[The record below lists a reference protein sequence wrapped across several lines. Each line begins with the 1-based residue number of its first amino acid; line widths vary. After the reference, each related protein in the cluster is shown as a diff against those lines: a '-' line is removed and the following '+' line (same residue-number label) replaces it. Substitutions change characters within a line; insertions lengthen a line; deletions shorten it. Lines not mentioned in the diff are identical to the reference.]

1 MTIARTFAVGLV
13 ATLAATLAFAVA
25 FAQEATPEDDVLR
38 RYQLATD
45 SLTAAVVALPDDAVE
60 ARSALDRAFSA
71 LLTLSRGDGSA
82 LADSLDRVFE
92 RARTA
97 IDNRSQTDLA
107 VQAQVLVGGFQR
119 LLFEAALIAAVEGD
133 QELARARLL
142 ALADDVGLGEA
153 RIAQL
158 QAETEAGPLRRVFEA
173 GVAEQVA
180 ARLELLLD
188 AGAPEDTDAAYRDLA
203 RAYADFLLVQ
213 DSGRLDPTSNER
225 FVDAARGLVDG
236 DDEGYLASLDA
247 LSGDLADL
255 RDAADAD
262 APPRDDVGEGAAV
275 VADLGGEDDAPAED
289 DAAARAEDDVAAPAE
304 DDVAAPAED
313 ESVAG
318 ADDAVAADD
327 AAEPALEEVDLEALR
342 AEIETEVRDQVAA
355 EMEAQ
360 AIADLALELTN
371 LGVPAGERDAWA
383 ADLYEAGVTSVAE
396 LEAELATLAAAFEAE
411 VLRGD
416 VVMAQALLD
425 RIETAYGPRRSAV
438 GGTDLAALA
447 FRLAPQADGRL
458 RATLDRL
465 QRAPTLRASDASLL
479 VTEVVTLSDA
489 LRGGSAPVLQEA
501 IATTASWWRDWIR
514 PATMIV
520 LALLAL
526 IPLRLLRLAFGG
538 GNPNW
543 SLVGL
548 ALFLLLLPI
557 YVEGVLAAA
566 ALLAGP
572 LAMPALA
579 GWTVASAFASEL
591 TQFVWAAVMALAI
604 LFAIIG
610 LYGIC
615 AQFGVV
621 GRRRSATATPGTR
634 AGRTRA
640 TRGDKT
646 LVDWDDE
653 EF

>member
-38 RYQLATD
+38 RYELATD
-45 SLTAAVVALPDDAVE
+45 SLTAAVDALPDDAVE

-82 LADSLDRVFE
+82 LADSFDRVFE

-97 IDNRSQTDLA
+97 IDNRSATDLA

-133 QELARARLL
+133 EALARARLL
-142 ALADDVGLGEA
+142 ALADDVGLGET
-153 RIAQL
+153 RVAQL
-158 QAETEAGPLRRVFEA
+158 QAETQAGPLRRVFEA

-180 ARLELLLD
+180 ARLDLLLE
-188 AGAPEDTDAAYRDLA
+188 AGAPQDTDAAYRDLA

-213 DSGRLDPTSNER
+213 DSGRLDPAANER

-236 DDEGYLASLDA
+236 DDASYLASLET
-247 LSGDLADL
+247 LSSDLAEL
-255 RDAADAD
+255 RDAADAG
-262 APPRDDVGEGAAV
+262 APPRDDATDGAV
-275 VADLGGEDDAPAED
+275 VADLAGEDEAPADAAAPDAADEAVDEAGDDAATDD
-289 DAAARAEDDVAAPAE
+289 DAAATAP
-304 DDVAAPAED
+304 D
-313 ESVAG
+313 EI
-318 ADDAVAADD
+318 
-327 AAEPALEEVDLEALR
+327 DLEALR
-342 AEIETEVRDQVAA
+342 AEIEAEVREQVAA
-355 EMEAQ
+355 ELEAQ
-360 AIADLALELTN
+360 AIADLALELTS
-371 LGVPAGERDAWA
+371 LGVPATERDDWA
-383 ADLYEAGVTSVAE
+383 ADLHAAGVSSVAD

-416 VVMAQALLD
+416 VAMARAILD
-425 RIETAYGPRRSAV
+425 RIEVAYGPRRSAV

-447 FRLAPQADGRL
+447 FRLAPEADGRL

-465 QRAPTLRASDASLL
+465 REAPTLRASDASLL
-479 VTEVVTLSDA
+479 VAEVVTLSDA
-489 LRGGSAPVLQEA
+489 LRGGAAPMLQEA
-501 IATTASWWRDWIR
+501 VATTASWWRDWIR
-514 PATMIV
+514 PTAMIV

-548 ALFLLLLPI
+548 ALFLLLLPV

-572 LAMPALA
+572 LAMPSLA
-579 GWTVASAFASEL
+579 GWSVASAFASDL
-591 TQFVWAAVMALAI
+591 TQFVWAAVMTLAV

-621 GRRRSATATPGTR
+621 GRRRGAPAAPGTR

-646 LVDWDDE
+646 LVDWEDDE
-653 EF
+653 F

>member
-1 MTIARTFAVGLV
+1 MTIARTFAAGLV
-13 ATLAATLAFAVA
+13 ATLVATLAFAVA
-25 FAQEATPEDDVLR
+25 FAQEATPEDDDVLR
-38 RYQLATD
+38 RYELATD

-71 LLTLSRGDGSA
+71 LLTLSRGDASA
-82 LADSLDRVFE
+82 LSDSLDRVFE

-97 IDNRSQTDLA
+97 IDNRSETDLA

-119 LLFEAALIAAVEGD
+119 LLFESALVAAVEGD
-133 QELARARLL
+133 EALARMRLL

-158 QAETEAGPLRRVFEA
+158 QDETEAGPLRRVFEA
-173 GVAEQVA
+173 GVAEQVG
-180 ARLELLLD
+180 ARIDLLLD
-188 AGAPEDTDAAYRDLA
+188 AGGPEDTDEAYRQLA

-213 DSGRLDPTSNER
+213 DSGRLDPAANER

-236 DDEGYLASLDA
+236 DDDAFLTSLGT
-247 LSGDLADL
+247 LSSDLADL
-255 RDAADAD
+255 RAAADAG
-262 APPRDDVGEGAAV
+262 APPRDDAVDAGGV
-275 VADLGGEDDAPAED
+275 VADLAGGSEEPAPEPDAGTIEDGAEADGETALAED
-289 DAAARAEDDVAAPAE
+289 VADAAPGEI
-304 DDVAAPAED
+304 
-313 ESVAG
+313 
-318 ADDAVAADD
+318 
-327 AAEPALEEVDLEALR
+327 DLEALR
-342 AEIETEVRDQVAA
+342 AEIEAEVREQVAA

-360 AIADLALELTN
+360 AIADLALELTT
-371 LGVPAGERDAWA
+371 LGVPAVDRDALA
-383 ADLYEAGVTSVAE
+383 TEFYDAGVASVAE

-416 VVMAQALLD
+416 VAMAQAILV
-425 RIETAYGPRRSAV
+425 RIEAAYGPRRSAV

-465 QRAPTLRASDASLL
+465 RRAPTLRSSDASLL

-489 LRGGSAPVLQEA
+489 LRGGAAPVLQEA
-501 IATTASWWRDWIR
+501 VATTASWWRDWIR
-514 PATMIV
+514 PVAMIV

-526 IPLRLLRLAFGG
+526 IPLRLLGLAFGG

-543 SLVGL
+543 SLVGF
-548 ALFLLLLPI
+548 ALFLLLLPV

-572 LAMPALA
+572 LSMPGLA
-579 GWTVASAFASEL
+579 GWSVASAFASEL
-591 TQFVWAAVMALAI
+591 TQFVWAGVMTVAV

-615 AQFGVV
+615 RQFGVV
-621 GRRRSATATPGTR
+621 GPRRRAGTGSR
-634 AGRTRA
+634 SRGTSTRA
-640 TRGDKT
+640 TRGDAT
-646 LVDWDDE
+646 LVDWDDD

>member
-38 RYQLATD
+38 RYELATD

-71 LLTLSRGDGSA
+71 LLTLSRGDASA

-97 IDNRSQTDLA
+97 IDNRSETDLA
-107 VQAQVLVGGFQR
+107 VQAQVLAGGFQR
-119 LLFEAALIAAVEGD
+119 LLFEAALVAAVEGN
-133 QELARARLL
+133 EALARSRLL
-142 ALADDVGLGEA
+142 ALADDVDLGEA

-158 QAETEAGPLRRVFEA
+158 QAEAQAGPLRRVFEA

-188 AGAPEDTDAAYRDLA
+188 AGAPEDTDGAYRQLA

-213 DSGRLDPTSNER
+213 DSGRLDPAANER

-236 DDEGYLASLDA
+236 DDETYLAA
-247 LSGDLADL
+247 LGTLTSDLADL
-255 RDAADAD
+255 RDAADANL
-262 APPRDDVGEGAAV
+262 PPREDVSDAGGV
-275 VADLGGEDDAPAED
+275 VADLAGEDPAPSEDGTPVEDAPADEGGEAAEGTAAD
-289 DAAARAEDDVAAPAE
+289 GEAADAAT
-304 DDVAAPAED
+304 
-313 ESVAG
+313 
-318 ADDAVAADD
+318 
-327 AAEPALEEVDLEALR
+327 EEIDLEAFR
-342 AEIETEVRDQVAA
+342 AEVEAEVRAQVAA
-355 EMEAQ
+355 ELEAQ
-360 AIADLALELTN
+360 AIADLARELTA
-371 LGVPAGERDAWA
+371 LGVPATERDAWA
-383 ADLYEAGVTSVAE
+383 ADLHAAGVGSVAE

-416 VVMAQALLD
+416 VVMAQAILD

-447 FRLAPQADGRL
+447 FRLAPEADGRL
-458 RATLDRL
+458 RATIDRL
-465 QRAPTLRASDASLL
+465 QQAPTLRASDASLL

-489 LRGGSAPVLQEA
+489 LRGGAAPMLQEA
-501 IATTASWWRDWIR
+501 IASTASWWQDWIR
-514 PATMIV
+514 PTAMIV

-526 IPLRLLRLAFGG
+526 VPLRLLRLAFGG
-538 GNPNW
+538 GNANW

-548 ALFLLLLPI
+548 ALFLLLLPV

-572 LAMPALA
+572 LAMPGLA
-579 GWTVASAFASEL
+579 GWSVASAFASEL
-591 TQFVWAAVMALAI
+591 TQFVWAAVMLLAV
-604 LFAIIG
+604 LFAILG

-615 AQFGVV
+615 LQFGVV
-621 GRRRSATATPGTR
+621 GRGRRTTASPATRARRTSATR
-634 AGRTRA
+634 D
-640 TRGDKT
+640 GDET
-646 LVDWDDE
+646 LVDWDDD

>member
-97 IDNRSQTDLA
+97 IDNRSETDLA

-133 QELARARLL
+133 EELARARLL

-255 RDAADAD
+255 RDAADAGE
-262 APPRDDVGEGAAV
+262 PPRDDVGEGAAV
-275 VADLGGEDDAPAED
+275 VADLGGEDE
-289 DAAARAEDDVAAPAE
+289 APAE
-304 DDVAAPAED
+304 DDVAAPAGD
-313 ESVAG
+313 ETVEG
-318 ADDAVAADD
+318 ADEAVAADD
-327 AAEPALEEVDLEALR
+327 AGEPALEEVDLEALR
-342 AEIETEVRDQVAA
+342 AEIETEVREQVAA

-416 VVMAQALLD
+416 VAMAQAILD

-489 LRGGSAPVLQEA
+489 LRGGAAPALQEA

-579 GWTVASAFASEL
+579 GWSVASAFASEL

>member
-25 FAQEATPEDDVLR
+25 FAQETATEDDVLR

-45 SLTAAVVALPDDAVE
+45 SLTAAVDALPDDAVE

-71 LLTLSRGDGSA
+71 LLTLSRGDGNA

-97 IDNRSQTDLA
+97 IDNRSETDLA
-107 VQAQVLVGGFQR
+107 VQARVLVGGFQR

-133 QELARARLL
+133 QELARERLL

-158 QAETEAGPLRRVFEA
+158 QAETQAGPLRRVFEA

-180 ARLELLLD
+180 ARLDLLLA
-188 AGAPEDTDAAYRDLA
+188 AGAPQDTDAAYRDLA
-203 RAYADFLLVQ
+203 RAYADYLLVQ
-213 DSGRLDPTSNER
+213 DSGRLDPASNER
-225 FVDAARGLVDG
+225 FVAAARGLVDG
-236 DDEGYLASLDA
+236 DDEVYLDA
-247 LSGDLADL
+247 LAALTGDLAEL
-255 RDAADAD
+255 RDAADAG
-262 APPRDDVGEGAAV
+262 APPRDDAAADATV
-275 VADLGGEDDAPAED
+275 VADLGGEDE
-289 DAAARAEDDVAAPAE
+289 APAE
-304 DDVAAPAED
+304 DDVPVQEGEEAD
-313 ESVAG
+313 ETQ
-318 ADDAVAADD
+318 AAD
-327 AAEPALEEVDLEALR
+327 AAGETTLDELDETDLEALR
-342 AEIETEVRDQVAA
+342 AEIEAEVREQVAA
-355 EMEAQ
+355 EAEAR
-360 AIADLALELTN
+360 AIADLALELTD
-371 LGVPAGERDAWA
+371 LGAPAAQRDAWA
-383 ADLYEAGVTSVAE
+383 AELYAAGVTSVAE

-416 VVMAQALLD
+416 VAMARAILD
-425 RIETAYGPRRSAV
+425 RIEVAYGPRRSAV

-447 FRLAPQADGRL
+447 FRLAPEADGRL

-479 VTEVVTLSDA
+479 VAEVVTLSDA
-489 LRGGSAPVLQEA
+489 LRGGAAPALQEA
-501 IATTASWWRDWIR
+501 IATTASWWRDWVR
-514 PATMIV
+514 PVAMIV

-548 ALFLLLLPI
+548 ALFLLLLPV

-572 LAMPALA
+572 LAMPGLA
-579 GWTVASAFASEL
+579 GWSVASAFASEL
-591 TQFVWAAVMALAI
+591 TQFVWAAVMTLAV

-621 GRRRSATATPGTR
+621 GRGRRAPATSGART
-634 AGRTRA
+634 GRTTS

-646 LVDWDDE
+646 LVDWEDDE
-653 EF
+653 F

>member
-97 IDNRSQTDLA
+97 IDNRSETDLA

-133 QELARARLL
+133 EELARARLL
-142 ALADDVGLGEA
+142 ALAADVGLGEA

-158 QAETEAGPLRRVFEA
+158 QAEAQAGPLRRVFEA

-180 ARLELLLD
+180 ARLNLLQD
-188 AGAPEDTDAAYRDLA
+188 AGAPDDTDAAYRDLA

-236 DDEGYLASLDA
+236 DDETYLAALDA
-247 LSGDLADL
+247 LSSDLADL
-255 RDAADAD
+255 RDAADAG
-262 APPRDDVGEGAAV
+262 APPRADVGDGAAV
-275 VADLGGEDDAPAED
+275 VADLGGEDDASADADTATEGDEAVAPD
-289 DAAARAEDDVAAPAE
+289 DAADA
-304 DDVAAPAED
+304 D
-313 ESVAG
+313 EVDEATLQ
-318 ADDAVAADD
+318 
-327 AAEPALEEVDLEALR
+327 ETDLEALR
-342 AEIETEVRDQVAA
+342 AEIEAEVREQVAA
-355 EMEAQ
+355 ELEAQ

-371 LGVPAGERDAWA
+371 LGVPATERDAWA
-383 ADLYEAGVTSVAE
+383 ADLYAAGVTSVAE

-416 VVMAQALLD
+416 VVMAQAILD
-425 RIETAYGPRRSAV
+425 RIEAAYGPRRSAV

-479 VTEVVTLSDA
+479 VAEVVTLSDA
-489 LRGGSAPVLQEA
+489 LRGGAAPVLQEA

-514 PATMIV
+514 PVAMIV

-548 ALFLLLLPI
+548 ALFLLLLPV

-572 LAMPALA
+572 LAMPGLA
-579 GWTVASAFASEL
+579 GWSVASAFASEL
-591 TQFVWAAVMALAI
+591 TQFVWAAVMTLAV

-621 GRRRSATATPGTR
+621 GRRRRTTATPGTR
-634 AGRTRA
+634 AGRTTA